1 MYLNTLPNFEK
12 VMGIIEASSV
22 FYICSDKISFVSV
35 S

>member
-1 MYLNTLPNFEK
+1 MYLNTFQNFEK
-12 VMGIIEASSV
+12 VMGIIEANCV